1 MKAIDYKETGWY
13 TVAHYGP
20 NETDA
25 RPLFLDTGWEC
36 MFTENIARAQ
46 FFDVLG
52 AAEAA
57 RDKAERKLKEE
68 WMAKGNPPLS
78 GKLKVIR
85 LFSQIVEKLE
95 A

>member
-1 MKAIDYKETGWY
+1 MELNIEAQM
-13 TVAHYGP
+13 
-20 NETDA
+20 A
-25 RPLFLDTGWEC
+25 R
-36 MFTENIARAQ
+36 IK
-46 FFDVLG
+46 
-52 AAEAA
+52 AA